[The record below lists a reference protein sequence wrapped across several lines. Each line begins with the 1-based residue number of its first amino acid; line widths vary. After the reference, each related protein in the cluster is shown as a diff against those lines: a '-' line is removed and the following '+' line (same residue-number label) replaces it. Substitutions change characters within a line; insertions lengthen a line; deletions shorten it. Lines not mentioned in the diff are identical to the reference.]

1 MAPTPDRPAGDMKD
15 RFRKALERKRSQQS
29 DAQSDA
35 EALDPSKIHGAHGV
49 ARTQRTFR
57 RKSGD

>member
-1 MAPTPDRPAGDMKD
+1 MKD